1 MGTVLF
7 ILDRARGSRIWAQ
20 RRFWNHQD
28 VPWIAVRC
36 QHCRPRRWSART
48 DQAEARSARSGP
60 GWPAGSLL
68 QSSVRIRCA
77 RPRRCFST
85 GTAAIFALFSC
96 CSATRRSRAKFV
108 VLERTSKA
116 RSNSRKH
123 HDLTVARHVRYRTLL
138 AGLCAPS
145 TRASSPSL
153 SNSSLHEPIEP
164 LGRRPW
170 DRLGCRGAALAT
182 SLFPATRRPVT
193 SI

>member
-108 VLERTSKA
+108 VLERTS
-116 RSNSRKH
+116 NSRKDH
-123 HDLTVARHVRYRTLL
+123 VPTVARHVRYRTML
-138 AGLCAPS
+138 AALCAPS
-145 TRASSPSL
+145 TTASSPSL

-164 LGRRPW
+164 LGEGRGIGWAVAVQNWPLHCSQRRD
-170 DRLGCRGAALAT
+170 DRSRG
-182 SLFPATRRPVT
+182 SDWR
-193 SI
+193 